1 MSDERVAHCACGNLE
16 ARTSGEP
23 VIVSVCHCFDC
34 QRRTGS
40 AFGAGAFFEKSAV
53 HLAHVRSVPKTF
65 TRTVPAGRTVTNHF
79 CGDCGGTL
87 YWEAEGRP
95 GLVGISLGMFDLTRG
110 PPLPP
115 PARSVYE
122 DRKHPWFSFDVTLE
136 HMA

>member
-1 MSDERVAHCACGNLE
+1 MSDERIAHCACGKLV

-40 AFGAGAFFEKSAV
+40 AFGAAAFFDRSR
-53 HLAHVRSVPKTF
+53 VRFGGDEKTF
-65 TRTVPAGRTVTNHF
+65 TRTVPEGRTVTNHF
-79 CGDCGGTL
+79 CPECGGTL

-95 GLVGISLGMFDLTRG
+95 GIVGIALGMFEASSLAS
-110 PPLPP
+110 LPP

-122 DRKHPWFSFDVTLE
+122 DRKHSWFSFDVALE
-136 HMA
+136 HIA